1 MDDRSRKIIADLR
14 AERDELR
21 ERVRQLEEN
30 ATGPLVAPGAFGL
43 TPTEG
48 RIVSA
53 LMRVDFLH
61 HERMQVLFPNTSRD
75 SIKVYMSHIKRK
87 LSVHG
92 VEVGCLYGE
101 GYMINPDHKHI
112 VSAAPPAPSVKGQRT
127 IHAHA

>member
-1 MDDRSRKIIADLR
+1 MDDAERIRRLT

-30 ATGPLVAPGAFGL
+30 ATGLLVAPGAFGL

-53 LMRVDFLH
+53 LMRVEFLH
-61 HERMQVLFPNTSRD
+61 HERMQVLFPDLSRD
-75 SIKVYMSHIKRK
+75 SIKTYMCRIRGK
-87 LSVHG
+87 LAVHG
-92 VEVGCLYGE
+92 VEVGCLYGA

-112 VSAAPPAPSVKGQRT
+112 LSAAPPAPSVKGQRGQ
-127 IHAHA
+127 HAHA